1 LYNTG
6 HIIKY
11 FAGRNTM
18 KYFIVVDRKDKE
30 PIIIKENNKIK
41 LFDEKREILQYIS
54 TNLIEYQDSIH
65 IFPLKED

>member
-1 LYNTG
+1 
-6 HIIKY
+6 
-11 FAGRNTM
+11 M